1 MIDLHASRQ
10 TMLFTVHFIL
20 TPCHIQANFLTMIN
34 HPAKRYEFSYLVC
47 AVCLIDIFW
56 DQGRYKT
63 EKGCAIILECLSQ
76 SGIKIMCSS
85 YFGNGFLDGAIHIQI
100 DLKSLLFRS
109 ICGKLKIKH
118 DMKKWSGIKTRA
130 RSKVYSVEEFC
141 TQYKMIK

>member
-1 MIDLHASRQ
+1 
-10 TMLFTVHFIL
+10 MLFTVHFIL

-34 HPAKRYEFSYLVC
+34 HPAKRYEFSYRVC

-85 YFGNGFLDGAIHIQI
+85 YFGNGFLNGSTFQI
-100 DLKSLLFRS
+100 NSV
-109 ICGKLKIKH
+109 KLKIKY
-118 DMKKWSGIKTRA
+118 DI
-130 RSKVYSVEEFC
+130 
-141 TQYKMIK
+141 